1 MGAKIPSWNGRF
13 IPLKK
18 KHKLG
23 SLSILLHLGGFKFSL
38 REIFGE
44 VRQQIDRK
52 GGLGSPGWKNWKF
65 HLWAGRLR
73 CSHLEGANPSGSARQ
88 CFRGKPDSPWAPAW
102 AEICCSSTSAQAALI
117 VSCQLEASMVLD
129 LCLKGSLRGASNW
142 HETVSWDALKKMIAL
157 LVRVSCL
164 SCCRCTLQL
173 RAPRPS

>member
-13 IPLKK
+13 IPSKK

-102 AEICCSSTSAQAALI
+102 AEFVAHPLLHKLPLLFHVSWKHQWFSIYVWRDLCAALPTDMK
-117 VSCQLEASMVLD
+117 Q
-129 LCLKGSLRGASNW
+129 
-142 HETVSWDALKKMIAL
+142 
-157 LVRVSCL
+157 
-164 SCCRCTLQL
+164 
-173 RAPRPS
+173 